1 MYRQSHLLLL
11 AASSFLAAPI
21 LAQEFC
27 NPLNVKIADPHILQ
41 TERGKHR
48 YYLAGTGYQ
57 RYVSDNLVHWQ
68 SAGVYTDYRGTW
80 AAHDPWG
87 AEIHEHNERFYYL
100 FSAKGKTSW
109 GRRQICIAVADSPDD
124 AFQPHAYP
132 LWEDDAE
139 WIDPHLFVDGED
151 IWLVATNDSR
161 ARFDGKARLYAM
173 RLTEDLRAVD
183 GEKHFLIE
191 PTQPWENAWQEGA
204 SLLRHGDL
212 YYMTWSS
219 HVFDSDRYSVGYAT
233 AESILG
239 PWTKAPENPILAQE
253 IVNPSDIGHSGPG
266 HGSFVRSPDGSELFY
281 AFHTRRNSPGSGH
294 RQLNITRAEFVE
306 VEDAPSQLRLPAGS
320 SSKPQ
325 QWPSGAPLPR
335 PAESDEFDGESL
347 DLQRWSATWAYNPF
361 NVQHANH
368 KLVIHCRPGEIHRE
382 QGGGENVFLQPAPS
396 GGWIAETRV
405 RFSAE
410 HNFEQAFLIVWQ
422 DSNNYL
428 ALKTGHIDGPT
439 FEVASETNEEYR
451 SLHTMPNTIGKQVV
465 LQVQHDGRST
475 WRFHVRGMGTDWK
488 AVGEP
493 VVRTFCSPRIGI
505 GAWNPGSPRALVSA
519 EFEWF
524 QIRRYEMIK

>member
-1 MYRQSHLLLL
+1 MSRQSRLLLLL
-11 AASSFLAAPI
+11 AVSFLAVPI
-21 LAQEFC
+21 SAQEFC
-27 NPLNVKIADPHILQ
+27 NPLNVKIADPHTLQ
-41 TERGKHR
+41 TETGTHR
-48 YYLAGTGYQ
+48 YYLAGTGYH

-68 SAGVYTDYRGTW
+68 SAGVYMDHRGTW
-80 AAHDPWG
+80 AGHDPWG
-87 AEIHEHNERFYYL
+87 AEIHEYNGRFYYL

-124 AFQPHAYP
+124 EFLPHAFP
-132 LWEDDAE
+132 LWEDEDD
-139 WIDPHLFVDGED
+139 WIDPHLFVEGND
-151 IWLVATNDSR
+151 IWLLATNDSR
-161 ARFDGKARLYAM
+161 SRFGDKARLYAM
-173 RLTEDLRAVD
+173 RLTEDLRSLK

-191 PTQPWENAWQEGA
+191 PSQEWENAWQEGA
-204 SLLRHGDL
+204 SLLKHGDYFYL
-212 YYMTWSS
+212 TWSS

-233 AESILG
+233 ADSLLG

-253 IVNPSDIGHSGPG
+253 IVDSVDIGHSGPG
-266 HGSFVRSPDGSELFY
+266 HGSFVRSPDGTELFY

-294 RQLNITRAEFVE
+294 RQLNITRAEFVDME
-306 VEDAPSQLRLPAGS
+306 KGPAQLRFPSGS
-320 SSKPQ
+320 SSTPQ
-325 QWPSGAPLPR
+325 PWPSGAPLPR

-361 NVQHANH
+361 NVEQENH
-368 KLVIHCRPGEIHRE
+368 RLVIHCRPGEIHRE

-439 FEVASETNEEYR
+439 FEVASETNEDYD
-451 SLHTMPNTIGKQVV
+451 SLHVEPNTIGNIAELRVE
-465 LQVQHDGRST
+465 HDGEST
-475 WRFHVRGMGTDWK
+475 WRFSMRAEGREWK
-488 AVGEP
+488 IIGKP
-493 VVRTFCSPRIGI
+493 IDRSFCSPCVGI
-505 GAWNPGSPRALVSA
+505 GAWNPGSPRAIVSA

-524 QIRRYEMIK
+524 RVTTHSIE